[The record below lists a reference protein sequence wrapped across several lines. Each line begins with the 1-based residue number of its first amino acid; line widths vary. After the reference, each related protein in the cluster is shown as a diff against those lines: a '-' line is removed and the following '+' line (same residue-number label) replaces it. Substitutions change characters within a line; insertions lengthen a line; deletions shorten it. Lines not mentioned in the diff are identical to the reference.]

1 MQAQVFWS
9 LELRFGVWSLA
20 RGVSTAAL
28 LMVRLSLRAAI
39 LVVLLVAAGA
49 CKEDTGVK
57 VSSFTFKG
65 NKAVKSDQLKSVL
78 ATGASSKLPWGTKR
92 YFSREQFEAD
102 LKRIVAFYTDRGYP
116 AARVTSFD
124 AKLSEKQD
132 SVAITVTISE
142 GEPITVER
150 IALEGFDPLPPNHR
164 TALDTKLPLKVGA
177 PVDRALLQASREATL
192 DELKDHGHP
201 YASVRLSESPGSTER
216 QRIITFRADA
226 GPVAHVG
233 DIEVSG
239 NATVSEHVV
248 RRQLTFKSGDL
259 FRQSRLQE
267 SQRKLYGLELF
278 EFANIEP
285 IGTESKP
292 PTVPVRVTV
301 TKSDHKKVNFGIG
314 YGTEEKARTEIDWR
328 HVNIFGGA
336 QTLGVLARYSGLD
349 RGVRL
354 TYKEPYIFSPRWSL
368 GVNGQMWQTRE
379 PAYDLDTTGGRITLT
394 RQFARGGGPV
404 LGGRPSMALSFT
416 YANEWEKYS
425 IDTDI
430 LEEISLRDE
439 LIALGLDPTRG
450 GEHSGQR
457 SAISLDAS
465 RNTTDN
471 LLDAKRGYV
480 ASVHLEQS
488 GSVLGGTYDYREVTT
503 EGRIYQKLGNIALVA
518 AQVRAGNITA
528 SGDPTTRVPFFKR
541 YFLGGATNLRG
552 WGRFEVAPLSAG
564 GLPIGGTRFA
574 NASVELRAPIW
585 GQLSGVAFFDAGTV
599 WADPDR
605 LIGEDIGW
613 RYNVGPGLRYQ
624 TPIGPIR
631 VDVGYQ
637 LNPIENLFEITGE
650 KQRRFRF
657 HFSIGQAF

>member
-1 MQAQVFWS
+1 MNRLS
-9 LELRFGVWSLA
+9 IR
-20 RGVSTAAL
+20 AAL
-28 LMVRLSLRAAI
+28 FA
-39 LVVLLVAAGA
+39 VVLAAVSA
-49 CKEDTGVK
+49 CKEDTGVRVK
-57 VSSFTFKG
+57 SFTFKG
-65 NKAVKSDQLKSVL
+65 NEAVTAAQLKSVL
-78 ATGASSKLPWGTKR
+78 ATGASSKLPWGTRR

-102 LKRIVAFYTDRGYP
+102 LKRIVAFYTDRGFP
-116 AARVTSFD
+116 DARVSSFD
-124 AKLSEKQD
+124 VTLNEKQD
-132 SVAITVTISE
+132 AVDITINISE

-150 IALEGFDPLPPNHR
+150 IVLEGFETLPEDHR
-164 TALDTKLPLKVGA
+164 RALDTRLPLKLGA
-177 PVDRALLQASREATL
+177 PIDRALLQASREATL
-192 DELKDHGHP
+192 DELRDHGHP
-201 YASVRLSESPGSTER
+201 YASVRLSEAPGSSER
-216 QRIITFRADA
+216 QRIVTFRADA

-233 DIEVSG
+233 EIEISG

-248 RRQLTFKSGDL
+248 RRQLTFRPGDL

-278 EFANIEP
+278 QFANIEP
-285 IGTESKP
+285 VGLENKAA
-292 PTVPVRVTV
+292 TVPVRVTV
-301 TKSDHKKVNFGIG
+301 TKSDHKKVNFGVG

-328 HVNIFGGA
+328 HVNAFGGA
-336 QTLGVLARYSGLD
+336 QTVGVRARYSSLD

-354 TYKEPYIFSPRWSL
+354 TYKEPYFFSPRWSV
-368 GVNGQMWQTRE
+368 GVNGQYWQTRE
-379 PAYDLDTTGGRITLT
+379 PAYDLDTTGGRVTVT
-394 RQFARGGGPV
+394 REFARGGGPV
-404 LGGRPSMALSFT
+404 LGGRPSMALSLT
-416 YANEWEKYS
+416 YANEWESYS
-425 IDTDI
+425 IAADI
-430 LEEISLRDE
+430 LDDISLRDE

-480 ASVHLEQS
+480 ASIHLEQS
-488 GSVLGGTYDYREVTT
+488 GSFLGGTYDYREITS
-503 EGRIYQKLGNIALVA
+503 EGRVYQKIGNLAVVA
-518 AQVRAGNITA
+518 AQVRGGNINA

-552 WGRFEVAPLSAG
+552 WGRFEVAPLSDG
-564 GLPIGGTRFA
+564 GLPIGGTRFL
-574 NASVELRAPIW
+574 NTSVELRAPIW
-585 GQLSGVAFFDAGTV
+585 GQLSGVAFVDAGKV

-605 LIGEDIGW
+605 LIGEDVGW
-613 RYNVGPGLRYQ
+613 RYNAGPGLRYQ

-637 LNPIENLFEITGE
+637 LNPIQNLFEITGK